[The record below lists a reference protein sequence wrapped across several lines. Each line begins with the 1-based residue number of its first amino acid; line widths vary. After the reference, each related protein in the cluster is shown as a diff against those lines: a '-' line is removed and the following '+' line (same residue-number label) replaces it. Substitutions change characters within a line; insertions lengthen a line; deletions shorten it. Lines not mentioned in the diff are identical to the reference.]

1 MFQGINGKILEN
13 ALGQTVILNHN
24 KSGDYKM
31 KKYLIYILFLI
42 ITSPNVYAEKLYQ
55 KNELKNYSISGKL
68 GVHDASLYNEEGNAG
83 SSLPLYILK
92 NTKNIKQDLKNL
104 AEGFDI
110 DPKEGEFIKDKGM
123 IGFKT
128 DTSFIVVN
136 KNSGMFVYRDYS
148 VEKYTGGKPISD
160 AEAVKKA
167 TVTFTEK
174 LKLNLNEIASSHV
187 NHMASSSED
196 IYGNISEEIIDNTV
210 VFFNRQINGIP
221 VFGSELRVYFNNK
234 GQMYSA
240 KGLWRNLSKQN
251 ENSILRYTKV
261 LKSQDAADKI
271 QNDLSENGELDGVDF
286 NANLVYLELPGKVEQ
301 TYLTP
306 AYFVKYNNGQNYAFD
321 FVDASNG
328 IERLSKIRELA
339 SLSNETVQSD
349 VKENNKIHLNK
360 RFDKNKV
367 IKNTKPNQFKRIK
380 IK

>member
-1 MFQGINGKILEN
+1 
-13 ALGQTVILNHN
+13 
-24 KSGDYKM
+24 M

-92 NTKNIKQDLKNL
+92 NTKNLKQDLKNL

-196 IYGNISEEIIDNTV
+196 IYGNVSEEIIDNTV